1 MSNSVF
7 KLNFQG
13 QISLSPARL
22 DQNLA
27 EDSTVRLVNQIVD
40 KLDFTD
46 IEKTYAGG
54 DFIVSSANDAKSAV
68 LCLHEQHLFV
78 PENRETIVGK
88 HSLHVAFG
96 ESNTRFQDHQ
106 QLSFAAFEGNH

>member
-13 QISLSPARL
+13 QISLPPARL

-78 PENRETIVGK
+78 PEKSGNNCWKTFITCGFRGIK
-88 HSLHVAFG
+88 HPISGPSTTFV
-96 ESNTRFQDHQ
+96 RCI
-106 QLSFAAFEGNH
+106 